1 MRKAVVPALLMF
13 FFAGQAADLRAADE
27 KGPFGMD
34 QVAAPETSPTWQ
46 EWKKIIA
53 AADVEIQ
60 KLEKCRAEK
69 NCNVAEDK
77 YSAIVKEARPKEPY
91 PKVEF
96 VQERVNHEIQY
107 VPDQAQW
114 GKADRWSLP
123 VDGEGKGSLNTGVGD
138 CEDYVLAKYLVLLDA
153 LYPYKSM
160 RILLVHDNF
169 VHQDHAV
176 LAVNHD
182 QKWLILDNRWDRLYE
197 DKHLK
202 QFKPLMSVDAEG
214 VHYLSKMFRIAD
226 SYDP

>member
-1 MRKAVVPALLMF
+1 MRKAVSALLLF
-13 FFAGQAADLRAADE
+13 FLACPAIDSGAAE
-27 KGPFGMD
+27 VKGPFGMD
-34 QVAAPETSPTWQ
+34 MTAAPESSSTWQ
-46 EWKKIIA
+46 QWKKIIA

-69 NCNVAEDK
+69 NCNLAEEK
-77 YSAIVKEARPKEPY
+77 YSAIVKEAKPKEPY

-96 VQERVNHEIQY
+96 VQERVNHEIHY
-107 VPDQAQW
+107 VPDQVQW
-114 GKADRWSLP
+114 GQADHWSLP
-123 VDGEGKGSLNTGVGD
+123 VDDEGKGSLNTGVGD
-138 CEDYVLAKYLVLLDA
+138 CEDFVLAKYMVLLDA
-153 LYPYKSM
+153 LYPYKGM

-176 LAVNHD
+176 LAVSNE

-197 DKHLK
+197 DKYLK
-202 QFKPLMSVDAEG
+202 HFKPLMAVDAEG

>member
-1 MRKAVVPALLMF
+1 MRKAVVSALLL
-13 FFAGQAADLRAADE
+13 FAVACPAADLHAADQ

-34 QVAAPETSPTWQ
+34 QVASPETSATWQ

-69 NCNVAEDK
+69 NCNVAEEK

-96 VQERVNHEIQY
+96 VQARINHEIQY
-107 VPDQAQW
+107 VSDYTQW

-123 VDGEGKGSLNTGVGD
+123 VDGEGKGSLNTGIGD
-138 CEDYVLAKYLVLLDA
+138 CEDFVLAKYLVLLDA

-176 LAVNHD
+176 LAVKSD
-182 QKWLILDNRWDRLYE
+182 EKWLVLDNRWDRLYE

>member
-1 MRKAVVPALLMF
+1 MRKAVVSALLVVF
-13 FFAGQAADLRAADE
+13 LACPAADLRAADD

-34 QVAAPETSPTWQ
+34 EVPAPESSPTWQ

-69 NCNVAEDK
+69 NCNVAEEK
-77 YSAIVKEARPKEPY
+77 YSALVKEARPKEPY

-96 VQERVNHEIQY
+96 VQERINHEIQY
-107 VPDQAQW
+107 VSDYTQW

-123 VDGEGKGSLNTGVGD
+123 VDSEGKGSLNTGVGD

-176 LAVNHD
+176 LAVNND

-202 QFKPLMSVDAEG
+202 QFKPLMAVDAEG

>member
-1 MRKAVVPALLMF
+1 MRKAVVSALLMF
-13 FFAGQAADLRAADE
+13 AFACPASDLGAADV

-34 QVAAPETSPTWQ
+34 QTAAPESSSTWQ

-69 NCNVAEDK
+69 NCNVAENK
-77 YSAIVKEARPKEPY
+77 YSLIVKEARPKEPY

-96 VQERVNHEIQY
+96 VQERINHEIHY
-107 VPDQAQW
+107 VSDQVQW

-123 VDGEGKGSLNTGVGD
+123 IDGEGKGSLNTGVGD
-138 CEDYVLAKYLVLLDA
+138 CEDFVLAKYLVLLDA

-169 VHQDHAV
+169 VRQDHAV
-176 LAVNHD
+176 LAVNND
-182 QKWLILDNRWDRLYE
+182 EKWLILDNRWDRLYE

-202 QFKPLMSVDAEG
+202 QFKPLISIDAEG
-214 VHYLSKMFRIAD
+214 VHYLSRMFRIAD